1 MAGGRGR
8 RARIVATLAGVT
20 LAGTAAIAVAVGV
33 AAQHPPPPQPS
44 LEPAQSATTPGP
56 AGRARDDQRSQR
68 HPAASPPAL
77 GYSEPE
83 RVSIPSIGVE
93 SDLVHLGLDS
103 RGVMQTPQ
111 DPDKAGWFTPS
122 PAPGVPGAS
131 VLAGH
136 VTWDQQPVVFYR
148 LGELRQGD
156 KIEVARK
163 DGRTAVFEVT
173 RLGEF
178 PKTSF
183 PTRAVY
189 GQVDRPSLRL
199 ITCGGTY
206 DEETN
211 SYQANVIVWAALV
224 DTTT

>member
-1 MAGGRGR
+1 MTGGRRR
-8 RARIVATLAGVT
+8 RARIVATLAGVA
-20 LAGTAAIAVAVGV
+20 LAGTGAIAAAVGV
-33 AAQHPPPPQPS
+33 TTQHPPPPQPPRS
-44 LEPAQSATTPGP
+44 VEPTHSATTPGP
-56 AGRARDDQRSQR
+56 ADHDQRSQR
-68 HPAASPPAL
+68 RPRTTRAAL

-103 RGVMQTPQ
+103 RGVMQTPE

-136 VTWDQQPVVFYR
+136 VTWDQHPVVFYR
-148 LGELRQGD
+148 LGELRRGD
-156 KIEVARK
+156 RIEVARK

-183 PTRAVY
+183 PTKAVY
-189 GQVDRPSLRL
+189 GQVDHPSLRL
-199 ITCGGTY
+199 ITCSGTY
-206 DEETN
+206 DEATN

>member
-1 MAGGRGR
+1 M
-8 RARIVATLAGVT
+8 
-20 LAGTAAIAVAVGV
+20 
-33 AAQHPPPPQPS
+33 
-44 LEPAQSATTPGP
+44 
-56 AGRARDDQRSQR
+56 
-68 HPAASPPAL
+68 
-77 GYSEPE
+77 
-83 RVSIPSIGVE
+83 
-93 SDLVHLGLDS
+93 
-103 RGVMQTPQ
+103 
-111 DPDKAGWFTPS
+111 
-122 PAPGVPGAS
+122 
-131 VLAGH
+131 LAGH

-156 KIEVARK
+156 RIEVARK

-183 PTRAVY
+183 PTKAVY